1 MVKKSSQFLPILKK
15 DLRLVFNVKTLLII
29 AFVPFI
35 MMFLIIGLP
44 TLFIGTSSVSINIY
58 SADVGATVQH
68 VNGTDYFLNIGL
80 AAVENMKTLE
90 INSTSIEINVVTSRA
105 EALEA
110 PYGIYIPSNF
120 TSATILNGSSKVEYH
135 TSSSFS
141 SIQGVYF
148 DQALI
153 KIEETVF
160 GAFLFLN
167 LEEDIPSFEEIP
179 YTPTE
184 EEPVGGW
191 SQDTLNLAGPF
202 AYALFIMIALIG
214 NMGRT
219 IGFSK
224 EKEDGTFETML
235 TITKNRSFLVLS
247 KLIVGIIASAI
258 SIIAYFSGSAIAGW
272 MSSSLFGTS
281 DELSGLEGILA
292 LPMADLLSF
301 KGVILLVGLG
311 LSLVAAM
318 LALMTVDT
326 IFSRT
331 VAERLGTS
339 IVMGFGILFY
349 FAVAFDPATTAIYA
363 QINPFYWVYHSFI
376 SIIDLSF
383 GWIDALYISLFVVL
397 LGAMLF
403 LARRA
408 IEREKVLFS

>member
-1 MVKKSSQFLPILKK
+1 MKKSSQFLPILKK
-15 DLRLVFNVKTLLII
+15 DLRLVFNVKTLII
-29 AFVPFI
+29 IVFVPFI

-44 TLFIGTSSVSINIY
+44 TLFIGASNITINIY
-58 SADVGATVQH
+58 SADVNTEVQH
-68 VNGTDYFLNIGL
+68 VNGTLYILNLGTTAIQSIQLL
-80 AAVENMKTLE
+80 AENSSQLDIVIVE
-90 INSTSIEINVVTSRA
+90 SRA
-105 EALEA
+105 AALES
-110 PYGIYIPSNF
+110 PNGIFIPVNF
-120 TSATILNGSSKVEYH
+120 TSSSILNSSAKIEYH
-135 TSSSFS
+135 RSASPT

-148 DQALI
+148 DQALS
-153 KIEETVF
+153 KIQETII

-167 LEEDIPSFEEIP
+167 LEAEIPSYEEVEFIP
-179 YTPTE
+179 
-184 EEPVGGW
+184 PVGEPSEGW
-191 SQDTLNLAGPF
+191 TQETLNLAAPF

-235 TITKNRSFLVLS
+235 TITKDRSYLVLS
-247 KLIVGIIASAI
+247 KLIVGIIASI
-258 SIIAYFSGSAIAGW
+258 LSILAYFSGSAIAGALTT
-272 MSSSLFGTS
+272 SLFGSS

-292 LPMADLLSF
+292 LPMGDLLSF

-311 LSLVAAM
+311 ISLVAAM

-349 FAVAFDPATTAIYA
+349 FAVAFDPGTTAIYA
-363 QINPFYWVYHSFI
+363 QINPFYWIYHSVL
-376 SIIDLSF
+376 SLIDLSY
-383 GWIDALYISLFVVL
+383 GWIDGIYTALFVAL
-397 LGAMLF
+397 LIGMVF